1 MENII
6 DTLITDRTRADVE
19 RARYLNSLW
28 DARARRWTGTQ
39 AEWDEWNAG
48 SRGAYCFVDMNRVEE
63 AVAYLIG
70 RLSEAGYTV
79 ADAGSVVPAFNIRV
93 SVNLENGGEAQ
104 GGGILYRGETATVTA
119 NPSAKH
125 DFVGWMENGV
135 VVSTQ
140 PVYTFTVER
149 SRNLTAVFA
158 LKKYTVSIS
167 VNPAGSGEVSGGG
180 VYDVDTVVTVS
191 AQAGEGYAFTRW
203 TQDGEDVG
211 TGPEYS
217 FTLERDTSL
226 SAVMNKLHV
235 ISVDA
240 GEDGGGTV
248 SGGGTYLDGQTV
260 TVAAVAGDGY
270 VFAGWTENGKTV
282 STDEVYTFAA
292 NADRA
297 LAASFVRLYAV
308 TLLVEPDGSGE
319 ASGAGVYRAGERV
332 TVSAAPE
339 DGQRFVEWV
348 ENGQR
353 VSTAAEYT
361 FTVNGDTT
369 LTARF
374 EEIPVYTISVGVLP
388 EQEELGAVTGSGSYR
403 EGAVVTVK
411 AEAADRY
418 AFSAWYEDGE
428 IVSEDAEYT
437 FTVTGPRTLE
447 AAFKKFSRLPNGYTE
462 VGYIQSTAPAYI
474 NTGIKPTTTMK
485 FVIDIEFTNPA
496 SSGLQYIAYS
506 HYNGSTL
513 KYTFN
518 LNWGANGVRVT
529 TGSYGGSGTGILTK
543 VLTSSTE
550 MKRWTITI
558 DYPNK
563 NAFVDGEEKMP
574 LSGTAVSTN
583 MPTITLLRGTSDT
596 YALPAKVYSCQMYR
610 DNEIVRDFVPCI
622 DPSGT
627 VGMYD
632 LAEGKFYANSGTG
645 TFTAGPAA

>member
-1 MENII
+1 MESII
-6 DTLITDRTRADVE
+6 DTLITDRTQADVE
-19 RARYLNSLW
+19 RTRYLKSLW

-39 AEWDEWNAG
+39 AEWGEWNAG
-48 SRGAYCFVDMNRVEE
+48 PRGAYCFVDMNRVEE

-93 SVNLENGGEAQ
+93 SVNPENGGEAQ
-104 GGGILYRGETATVTA
+104 GGGILCQGETATVTA

-140 PVYTFTVER
+140 PVYTFAVER

-158 LKKYTVSIS
+158 LKKYTVSAS
-167 VNPAGSGEVSGGG
+167 VNPAGSGEVSGAG
-180 VYDVDTVVTVS
+180 VYDVGTVVTVS
-191 AQAGEGYAFTRW
+191 ARAGEGYAFTRW
-203 TQDGEDVG
+203 TRDGEDVG

-226 SAVMNKLHV
+226 SAVMTKLHV

-248 SGGGTYLDGQTV
+248 SGGGTCLDGQTV

-270 VFAGWTENGKTV
+270 AFAGWMENGKTV
-282 STDEVYTFAA
+282 STDEVYTFTA
-292 NADRA
+292 NADRT
-297 LAASFVRLYAV
+297 LTAAFVRLYTV

-339 DGQRFVEWV
+339 DGQRFVEWI
-348 ENGQR
+348 ENGQ
-353 VSTAAEYT
+353 SANTAAEYA
-361 FTVNGDTT
+361 FIVNGDTT

-374 EEIPVYTISVGVLP
+374 EEIPVYTICVGVLP
-388 EQEELGAVTGSGSYR
+388 EQEELGAVTGAGSYR
-403 EGAVVTVK
+403 EGTVVTVK
-411 AEAADRY
+411 AEAADGY
-418 AFSAWYEDGE
+418 MFSTWYEDGE

-447 AAFKKFSRLPNGYTE
+447 AAFKKFSRLPNGYIE
-462 VGYIQSTAPAYI
+462 VEYIQSTAPAYI
-474 NTGIKPTTTMK
+474 NTGIKPTNTIK
-485 FVIDIEFTNPA
+485 LVIDIEFTNPA
-496 SSGLQYIAYS
+496 SSSLQYIAYS
-506 HYNGSTL
+506 YYKASTL
-513 KYTFN
+513 NYIFD
-518 LNWGANGVRVT
+518 LNWGAKGVRVT
-529 TGSYGGSGTGILTK
+529 IGSYGSSSAALTK
-543 VLTSSTE
+543 VLTPSTE

-558 DYPNK
+558 DCPNK
-563 NAFVDGEEKMP
+563 NAFVDGEEKIP
-574 LSGTAVSTN
+574 LLGTSASTN
-583 MPTITLLRGTSDT
+583 MPAINLLRGINSDT
-596 YALPAKVYSCQMYR
+596 YALPAKVYSCQIYR
-610 DNEIVRDFVPCI
+610 DNAIVRDFVPCI
-622 DPSGT
+622 DPSRT
-627 VGMYD
+627 VGLYD

-645 TFTAGPAA
+645 TLTAGPEA